1 MKVLIVDD
9 DTINRRL
16 LKYNFES
23 HGCEVVEAK
32 DGQEGLELFT
42 LHNPNVVISDI
53 LMPRMDGF
61 QLLNTLKDEKA
72 RKPFLF
78 VFSSSVYTNPD
89 EVDFAISL
97 GADGFIIKPKKP
109 AELWDE
115 LTAIIR
121 KHQVKESIPPTR
133 VVIEEKEY
141 VIKHSDI
148 VATKLIEKVTELEI
162 AKAKVEESEK
172 KYRDIFENS
181 MEGIF
186 QSTPEGRYI
195 TINPALARIFGYD
208 VPQEMI
214 DVTSDM
220 GQQRVNPED
229 HLRLKGL
236 YEKQDFVEGFETQV
250 YRKDGEKVW
259 ISMNT
264 RVVRDPQGCIL
275 YYEGTVDDI
284 TARKLAEEQLKQS
297 LEKLR
302 RTLTQTAS
310 ALASA
315 LEKRDPYT
323 AGHQQRVALL
333 ACMIADEMGFSRE
346 QIEGIRVAGVLH
358 DIGKIFVPSDILSK
372 PGKLISFEMSL
383 VQTHADVGYDILK
396 EVEFPWPIAQI
407 VLQHHEKLDGSGYP
421 QGLKGEEI
429 LLEARIIAVADV
441 MEAIASHR
449 PYRPAHG
456 IDVAIENI
464 EDHRGTFYDAD
475 VVDAC
480 LKVFKDGRIKF
491 E

>member
-1 MKVLIVDD
+1 
-9 DTINRRL
+9 
-16 LKYNFES
+16 
-23 HGCEVVEAK
+23 
-32 DGQEGLELFT
+32 
-42 LHNPNVVISDI
+42 
-53 LMPRMDGF
+53 
-61 QLLNTLKDEKA
+61 
-72 RKPFLF
+72 
-78 VFSSSVYTNPD
+78 
-89 EVDFAISL
+89 
-97 GADGFIIKPKKP
+97 
-109 AELWDE
+109 
-115 LTAIIR
+115 
-121 KHQVKESIPPTR
+121 
-133 VVIEEKEY
+133 
-141 VIKHSDI
+141 
-148 VATKLIEKVTELEI
+148 
-162 AKAKVEESEK
+162 
-172 KYRDIFENS
+172 

-186 QSTPEGRYI
+186 QTTPEGRYI
-195 TINPALARIFGYD
+195 MVNPALARLFGYD
-208 VPQEMI
+208 SPQEMI
-214 DVTSDM
+214 DATTDM
-220 GQQRVNPED
+220 GQQYVNPED

-236 YEKQDFVEGFETQV
+236 YKKHDFVEGFETQL
-250 YRKDGEKVW
+250 YRKDKQKVW
-259 ISMNT
+259 ISANT
-264 RVVRDPQGCIL
+264 RVVKSPQGGIL

-333 ACMIADEMGFSRE
+333 SCMIAEEMGFSRE

-372 PGKLISFEMSL
+372 PGKLISFELSL

-421 QGLKGEEI
+421 QGLKGDEI
-429 LLEARIIAVADV
+429 LLESRILAVADV
-441 MEAIASHR
+441 VEAVASHR

-456 IDVAIENI
+456 IEVAIENI
-464 EDHRGTFYDAD
+464 VEHRGTFYDAD

-480 LKVFKDGRIKF
+480 LRVFGEGKIKF